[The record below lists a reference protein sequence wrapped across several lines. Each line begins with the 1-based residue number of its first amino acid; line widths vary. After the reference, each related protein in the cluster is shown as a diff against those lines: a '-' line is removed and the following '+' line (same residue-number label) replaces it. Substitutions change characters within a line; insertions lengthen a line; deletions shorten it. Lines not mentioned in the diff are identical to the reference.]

1 MAPLDKEFY
10 TVKELAALLEINP
23 RTVQRLAQAGDL
35 KAHRLGAGKRPVL
48 RFRREDI
55 EAYLKKAKA

>member
-10 TVKELAALLEINP
+10 TVRELAALLEINP
-23 RTVQRLAQAGDL
+23 RTVQRLAQAGEL
-35 KAHRLGAGKRPVL
+35 KAHRLGSSKRPVL

-55 EAYLKKAKA
+55 EAYLKKTRE